1 MSNTDRSERSRNAAL
16 QAALIIM
23 AREGPARLTLAAIA
37 RESGLSKGGVTYHFP
52 SKNAVLRA
60 LFDHQSRHFEMY
72 SRRYRATARSAQP
85 ELAAQIATMQELTAA
100 PNPLAFAMLAALS
113 DDPGLLA
120 GPRCLD
126 AEKVKGIKNEAE
138 DQELALLRWAA
149 ARGLALAALLG
160 PCSLSDEERG
170 ELFDRLLD
178 DTQWTGSA
186 KAAPGPHRDES

>member
-60 LFDHQSRHFEMY
+60 LLDHQSDHFEMY
-72 SRRYRATARSAQP
+72 SRRYSATTTSTQP
-85 ELAAQIATMQELTAA
+85 ALAAQIATMQELTVA
-100 PNPLAFAMLAALS
+100 PNSFAFAMLAALS

-120 GPRCLD
+120 RPRCID
-126 AEKVKGIKNEAE
+126 AEIIKAIKA
-138 DQELALLRWAA
+138 DADDPELALLRWAG

-160 PCSLSDEERG
+160 PCSLSGEERT
-170 ELFDRLLD
+170 ELFARLLD
-178 DTQWTGSA
+178 DEQWTGLA
-186 KAAPGPHRDES
+186 RTVARPGDEES